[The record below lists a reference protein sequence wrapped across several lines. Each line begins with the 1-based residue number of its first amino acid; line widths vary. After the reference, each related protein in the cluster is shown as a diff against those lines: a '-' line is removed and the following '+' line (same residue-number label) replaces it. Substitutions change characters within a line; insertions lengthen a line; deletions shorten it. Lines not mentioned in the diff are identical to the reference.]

1 MKNIERKEGK
11 RRTVGRFAL
20 EIRGIIS
27 IVGRKK
33 RILRPG
39 ARSTFNPLSRALSP
53 FNVNCYAS
61 VNKYRYRGESAATIS
76 RGGKRFLNGR
86 GRNEILI
93 CNFSLLLPFSRF
105 TRVFLF
111 PGWVAG
117 RQRSDEGSIS
127 GEGWIF
133 KTGAEFNREFMD
145 SIRGRM
151 DLCREIESWDK
162 SVAKF

>member
-27 IVGRKK
+27 IVGREK

-53 FNVNCYAS
+53 FNVNWYAS
-61 VNKYRYRGESAATIS
+61 VNKYRYRGESAASIS

-93 CNFSLLLPFSRF
+93 CNFSLLLPFHSS
-105 TRVFLF
+105 VSVS
-111 PGWVAG
+111 GMSG
-117 RQRSDEGSIS
+117 RSPTIRRGIYFRGGVNIQ
-127 GEGWIF
+127 
-133 KTGAEFNREFMD
+133 N
-145 SIRGRM
+145 RGR
-151 DLCREIESWDK
+151 
-162 SVAKF
+162 V